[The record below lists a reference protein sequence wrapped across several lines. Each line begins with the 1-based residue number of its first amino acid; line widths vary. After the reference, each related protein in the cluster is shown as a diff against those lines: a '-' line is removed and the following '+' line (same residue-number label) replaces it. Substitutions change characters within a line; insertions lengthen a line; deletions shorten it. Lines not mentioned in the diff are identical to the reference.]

1 MARLNY
7 SISPDTERSSK
18 AMGMELRIS
27 PKHALELCNAIRGMR
42 VEEARTYLED
52 VVALKRAVPFRHH
65 KRKVGHRRGL
75 IGWDAGRYPQKA
87 AGEMIAILQ
96 NAAAN
101 AEYKGLDPGD
111 MRISHVATK
120 KGRVLR
126 GWMPRAMGRA
136 TPKNTETVTIEMVLS
151 EVG

>member
-7 SISPDTERSSK
+7 SVSPDTERSSK
-18 AMGMELRIS
+18 AMGMELHIS
-27 PKHALELCNAIRGMR
+27 PRHALELCKAVRGMQ
-42 VEEARTYLED
+42 VEEARNYLED

-65 KRKVGHRRGL
+65 NRKVGHRRGL

-87 AGEMIAILQ
+87 AREMMALLQ

-101 AEYKGLDPGD
+101 AEYKGLDPEA

-136 TPKNTETVTIEMVLS
+136 TPKNKETVSIEMVLS